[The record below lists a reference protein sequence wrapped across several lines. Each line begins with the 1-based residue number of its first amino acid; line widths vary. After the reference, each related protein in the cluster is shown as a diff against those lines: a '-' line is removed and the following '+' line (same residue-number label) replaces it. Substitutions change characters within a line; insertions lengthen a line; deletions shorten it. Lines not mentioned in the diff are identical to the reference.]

1 MYPILYDLAL
11 SKNCSVAEVKE
22 KGWVIQFKVRLQG
35 VLHDQ
40 WYEMASK
47 LNRVV
52 LGTEPDDVSWKWTVS
67 KAFSVKFVYEHPTKD
82 DSGPSFKRIWKAKI
96 PAKIKTFMWLV
107 EQGAILTK
115 DNMLRRNWHGDPS
128 CYFCSLPET
137 MDHLFFECPV
147 AKVVWGIIA
156 MCLAQDDRP
165 ISYRQFWQWIPKAL
179 SGGEKFHMFGLLAIC
194 WAIWKSR
201 NKACFE
207 KKIIKNPCEILL
219 SAYANMRYWTGLYP
233 EEAQEM
239 IKDSVEV
246 MMKTALKLL
255 TKKEADQPQLALL
268 GGRQRS

>member
-1 MYPILYDLAL
+1 
-11 SKNCSVAEVKE
+11 
-22 KGWVIQFKVRLQG
+22 
-35 VLHDQ
+35 
-40 WYEMASK
+40 
-47 LNRVV
+47 
-52 LGTEPDDVSWKWTVS
+52 
-67 KAFSVKFVYEHPTKD
+67 
-82 DSGPSFKRIWKAKI
+82 
-96 PAKIKTFMWLV
+96 
-107 EQGAILTK
+107 
-115 DNMLRRNWHGDPS
+115 
-128 CYFCSLPET
+128 
-137 MDHLFFECPV
+137 
-147 AKVVWGIIA
+147 
-156 MCLAQDDRP
+156 
-165 ISYRQFWQWIPKAL
+165 
-179 SGGEKFHMFGLLAIC
+179 MFGLLAIC